1 MIITINAK
9 PNAKV
14 TRCTGKA
21 DERTF
26 TVALHAPATEGKANE
41 ELIAFLSDVLDVPKS
56 TITVVRGLTSK
67 TKHVE
72 IPDTID
78 LSKLHE

>member
-1 MIITINAK
+1 MIITIHAK

-14 TRCTGKA
+14 TRCTDKV

-41 ELIAFLSDVLDVPKS
+41 ELITFLSDVLDVSKS
-56 TITVVRGLTSK
+56 RIAVVRGLTSK
-67 TKHVE
+67 VKHVE
-72 IPDTID
+72 VPDGTD
-78 LSKLHE
+78 LSQLHA